1 MVDLDTRD
9 YLVRLD
15 RFLLNQT
22 LQPSFS
28 DIQDRIEGFLK
39 NTVSQKK
46 ADGVVFGLSGGID
59 SVTVAYLAAKVF
71 GKKAL
76 ALVMPDSTV
85 SPSSE
90 TGDALKVIGDLG
102 LDYKLIDIDVIHKI
116 YSNYLEPDELA
127 LGNLRA
133 RIRANIIYYYANLK
147 NYLVLGTSNK
157 SEYLIGYFTKFGDGS
172 ADILPIVH
180 LYKTQVRKLA
190 ELLGVP
196 NNIITKRSSPNLW
209 KGHDAEEEIG
219 ISYEKID
226 VILSCIV
233 GSGWTLP
240 MFMDMVT
247 GIPKKDVEKIYQMY
261 QNTQHKRILPEGV
274 ERHQPFIDVRD
285 D

>member
-1 MVDLDTRD
+1 MD
-9 YLVRLD
+9 YLEKLGQELLD
-15 RFLLNQT
+15 ETHFPDIQRTIERFL
-22 LQPSFS
+22 
-28 DIQDRIEGFLK
+28 K
-39 NTVSQKK
+39 HAVSEKK
-46 ADGVVFGLSGGID
+46 SDGVVFGLSGGID
-59 SVTVAYLAAKVF
+59 SVIVAYLAAKTF

-90 TGDALKVIGDLG
+90 TGDALKIIGELG

-116 YSNYLEPDELA
+116 YSNHLEPDERA

-133 RIRANIIYYYANLK
+133 RIRSNIIYYYANLK
-147 NYLVLGTSNK
+147 NYLVLGTSDK

-172 ADILPIVH
+172 ADILPIAQ
-180 LYKTQVRKLA
+180 LYKTQVRKFA
-190 ELLGVP
+190 EFLGIP

-226 VILSCIV
+226 VILHLLVDTNMPI
-233 GSGWTLP
+233 P
-240 MFMDMVT
+240 AFINEIED
-247 GIPKKDVEKIYQMY
+247 IPKKDVDKIYQMY
-261 QNTQHKRILPEGV
+261 QNTKHKRILPE
-274 ERHQPFIDVRD
+274 RPTSAPWRD